1 MNKHAQHKLQSLNT
15 DEMKLAWEINGEEE
29 ETNSRAKLNMKM
41 QYSKANVYIK
51 EKWFTRAKQKNVK

>member
-29 ETNSRAKLNMKM
+29 ETNSRVKMNMKM
-41 QYSKANVYIK
+41 HHSKANVYIK
-51 EKWFTRAKQKNVK
+51 EKWFTRAKKKM